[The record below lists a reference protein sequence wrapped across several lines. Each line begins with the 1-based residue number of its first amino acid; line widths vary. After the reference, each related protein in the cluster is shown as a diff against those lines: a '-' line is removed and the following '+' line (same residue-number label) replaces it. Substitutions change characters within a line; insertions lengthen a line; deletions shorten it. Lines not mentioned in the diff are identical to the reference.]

1 MNLVKRAVLYTIRQ
15 KQKSILLFL
24 VLVLVSTL
32 FLTGISIQT
41 AVKET
46 TENLH
51 RDIASKITLERNLP
65 ELDHEAML
73 EAFEEGGMEA
83 TNKLFIEQMTGGD
96 FLTFDILES
105 IMEIPGVSDYNL
117 TAEVQLKDAQPEN
130 YDSLNDTK
138 INIVN
143 DNGQAQATRVAGIQ
157 SATNSEMMAGF
168 VNGNLKLDSG
178 RHLRSDDHGKVMIS
192 NDLAEYNNL
201 NVGDIIRISGT
212 PILLGDVG
220 VNTTLELEIIG
231 TFSGTRA
238 LEEDELTAP
247 AQHVTDPL
255 VLDADTL
262 IIDMSSLL
270 DEYEKSNYFG
280 TGAAGSLPGPLNI
293 FIENPNEFE
302 RVHDEISN
310 LSGIYGKN
318 ISIVKGTDGF
328 EDVLGSLG
336 SLHALVRTLIL
347 IIVFISIGILAIILS
362 IWTRGRINEIGIYL
376 ANGIKKQNILSQFIL
391 EATMIAIIAFAFS
404 MPISQAVSKGA
415 GQFIMT
421 QFTASQELR
430 NEQLDGSSAMNEL
443 QGGIVIAMPE
453 TGFMDTANIENTLEM
468 VDVVVHG
475 RNLMWVYTIGL
486 SVIMSS
492 VIIASYSI
500 VKLKPKEILTK
511 MS

>member
-51 RDIASKITLERNLP
+51 RDIASKITLERTLP

-143 DNGQAQATRVAGIQ
+143 DNGQAEATRVAGIQ

-178 RHLRSDDHGKVMIS
+178 RHLLPDDHGKVMIS
-192 NDLAEYNNL
+192 DDLAEYNNL

-212 PILLGDVG
+212 PILLGDGG
-220 VNTTLELEIIG
+220 VNTTLELEIVGI
-231 TFSGTRA
+231 FSGTRA
-238 LEEDELTAP
+238 LEEDELT

-270 DEYEKSNYFG
+270 EEYEKSNYFG
-280 TGAAGSLPGPLNI
+280 TGAVGSLPGPLSI
-293 FIENPNEFE
+293 FIENPNEIE
-302 RVHDEISN
+302 SIHDEISN

-318 ISIVKGTDGF
+318 FLITMGTDGF
-328 EDVLGSLG
+328 EDVLGSLD
-336 SLHALVRTLIL
+336 SLLALVQTLIL

-391 EATMIAIIAFAFS
+391 EATLIAVIAFAFS
-404 MPISQAVSKGA
+404 MPISQMVSKGA

-443 QGGIVIAMPE
+443 QGGFVLAMPE

-475 RNLMWVYTIGL
+475 RNLMWVYMIGL

-492 VIIASYSI
+492 VIIASHSI

>member
-1 MNLVKRAVLYTIRQ
+1 MNLVKRAVLYTTRQ

-32 FLTGISIQT
+32 FLTGVSIQI
-41 AVKET
+41 AINET

-65 ELDHEAML
+65 ELDREAML

-83 TNKLFIEQMTGGD
+83 SNKLFIEQLTGGD
-96 FLTFDILES
+96 FLTFDLLET

-117 TAEVQLKDAQPEN
+117 TAEIQLKDAQPEN
-130 YDSLNDTK
+130 YNSLNDTE

-143 DNGQAQATRVAGIQ
+143 DQGQMEATRVASIQ
-157 SATNSEMMAGF
+157 SATNSEMMVGF

-178 RHLRSDDHGKVMIS
+178 RHLRPDDHGKVLIS
-192 NDLAEYNNL
+192 DDLAEYNNL
-201 NVGDIIRISGT
+201 QVGDIIRTSGT
-212 PILLGDVG
+212 PILLGDGG
-220 VNTTLELEIIG
+220 VNTTLELEIVGI
-231 TFSGTRA
+231 FSGTRE
-238 LEEDELTAP
+238 LEDDELSGG
-247 AQHVTDPL
+247 HVTDPL
-255 VLDADTL
+255 VLNADTL

-270 DEYEKSNYFG
+270 EEYEKSNYFG
-280 TGAAGSLPGPLNI
+280 TGAAGSLPGPLSV

-318 ISIVKGTDGF
+318 FSIVKGTDGF

-362 IWTRGRINEIGIYL
+362 IWTRGRIHEIGIYL
-376 ANGIKKQNILSQFIL
+376 ANGIKKQHILSQFIL
-391 EATMIAIIAFAFS
+391 EATMIAVIAFAFS
-404 MPISQAVSKGA
+404 MPISHAVSKGA
-415 GQFIMT
+415 GQFIMK

-468 VDVVVHG
+468 VDVLVHG
-475 RNLMWVYTIGL
+475 RNLMWVYMIGFP
-486 SVIMSS
+486 VIIGS
-492 VIIASYSI
+492 VIIASYSV